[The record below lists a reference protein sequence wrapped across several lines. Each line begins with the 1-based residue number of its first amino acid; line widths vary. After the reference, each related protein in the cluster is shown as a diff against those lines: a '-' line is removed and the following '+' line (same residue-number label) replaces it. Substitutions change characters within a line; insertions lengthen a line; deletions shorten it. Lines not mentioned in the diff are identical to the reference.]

1 MEWKIDKS
9 YPICSQVS
17 ELVCLAIASG
27 EYKKDNKIYSVR
39 ELAII
44 LGVNPNTI
52 QKAYEE
58 LEKKNIIHSIRG
70 SGWYVSDNALEAKK
84 IVEQI
89 RLKKTKDY
97 LKEMKQLGVCL
108 NYVILYVKKVGEV

>member
-27 EYKKDNKIYSVR
+27 EYKNENKLYSVR

-70 SGWYVSDNALEAKK
+70 SGWYVSDNVEEAKK
-84 IVEQI
+84 VVEQVKE
-89 RLKKTKDY
+89 KKTREY
-97 LKEMKQLGVCL
+97 IKEMDQLGVSL
-108 NYVILYVKKVGEV
+108 NDVILYIKKVGEV